1 MMKIT
6 MQKLNMVKYAQSEVD
21 VEKLKK
27 KGFQVVGNVE
37 ACETAE
43 EQGEQALMS
52 EEEEE
57 ASPSPQPKRNKKKKD
72 EADGE
77 SG

>member
-1 MMKIT
+1 MKIT
-6 MQKLNMVKYAQSEVD
+6 MQKLNMVKYAQSEAD

-27 KGFQVVGNVE
+27 KGFQVVGNGE
-37 ACETAE
+37 ACETTE
-43 EQGEQALMS
+43 EQVLMS

-57 ASPSPQPKRNKKKKD
+57 VSPEPQPKRNKKKKD